1 MFEFAAFGFV
11 TLVWWTW
18 PAIAGIV
25 FGSMYLAM
33 LVSTRRERKE
43 EAAGGPYPC
52 LAHLGT
58 EPDGMEWW
66 CWLREGHAGVHLNQ
80 WGVDVNQ
87 PMVEPGGPDDDMVP
101 VGGGLCGWGEDG
113 DGNESACWKPYGH
126 DGPHMV
132 MEKAAWQSPDPH
144 PMTVCLRSSNCYL
157 RSSNCYLR
165 NEHEGDCQL
174 DYSDRPGSLD
184 QDRDL
189 VMDAG
194 GHVYD
199 SEDYPEQNFHS

>member
-33 LVSTRRERKE
+33 LVSTRRDRKE
-43 EAAGGPYPC
+43 EKASGPYPC

-87 PMVEPGGPDDDMVP
+87 PMVAPGGPDP
-101 VGGGLCGWGEDG
+101 EPYAGSLCEWGEDG
-113 DGNESACWKPYGH
+113 DDNESACWKPAGH
-126 DGPHMV
+126 DGPHMI
-132 MEKAAWQSPDPH
+132 M
-144 PMTVCLRSSNCYL
+144 
-157 RSSNCYLR
+157 
-165 NEHEGDCQL
+165 
-174 DYSDRPGSLD
+174 D
-184 QDRDL
+184 Q
-189 VMDAG
+189 VTDAG
-194 GHVYD
+194 GHVYNSD
-199 SEDYPEQNFHS
+199 DYPEQNFHS